1 MRGNALLTVAE
12 MGRADALAIEQGTPG
27 IALMEAAGQ
36 AIARSVMDRHRPQ
49 PTAVLCGPGNNGGD
63 GFVVARLLNAAGWPV
78 RIGLLGSRER
88 LRGDAALAA
97 AAWSGPVEP
106 CGLPL
111 LDDGPLVID
120 ALFGA
125 GLARPLDGTA
135 AEIVSAV
142 AARALTSIAVDMP
155 SGVNGDTGEI
165 WGAAASAALTVTF
178 FRKKPG
184 HVLYPGRGL
193 CGDVIVADIGIPE
206 GVLDE
211 IAPSAD
217 ENGPELWGVS
227 VRPPAADSHKYSRG
241 HALIWGGGPM
251 TGAARL
257 AAQAARRAG
266 AGLVTVAASAD
277 GMAIYAGGDPGNIV
291 APEEDWEGLLADPRI
306 TTVLIGPG
314 AGRTD
319 SLKQRVLGVLATQKS
334 VVLDADALSVFGGDL
349 DSFCDAAHAKTVLT
363 PHEGEFAR
371 LFPDLSGD
379 KVTRARTAAQ
389 TTGAVVLLKGADTVV
404 AGPDGQVALNTNA
417 PVTLATAGSGD
428 VLAGIVAALLAKE
441 TAAFPAAAA
450 GAWLH
455 GAAAATFGL
464 GLVAEDIVSA
474 LPRALT
480 ALPS

>member
-1 MRGNALLTVAE
+1 MRGSALLTVAE

-27 IALMEAAGQ
+27 IVLMEAAGQ
-36 AIARSVMDRHRPQ
+36 AIARCVTERYRPQ
-49 PTAVLCGPGNNGGD
+49 PVAVLCGPGNNGGD
-63 GFVVARLLNAAGWPV
+63 GFVVARLLHAAGWPV
-78 RIGLLGSRER
+78 RVGLLGSRER
-88 LRGDAALAA
+88 LAGDAALAA
-97 AAWSGPVEP
+97 AAWSGPAEP
-106 CGLPL
+106 CGLSL
-111 LDDGPLVID
+111 LDGDPLVID

-155 SGVNGDTGEI
+155 SGVNGDTGEV
-165 WGAAASAALTVTF
+165 WGVAAPASPTVTF

-184 HVLYPGRGL
+184 HVLYPGRRF
-193 CGDVIVADIGIPE
+193 CGEVIVADIGIPDR
-206 GVLDE
+206 VLDE
-211 IAPSAD
+211 IGPSAA
-217 ENGPELWGVS
+217 ENGPDLWGAS
-227 VRPPAADSHKYSRG
+227 VRPLTAESHKYSRG

-266 AGLVTVAASAD
+266 AGLVTIAASAD
-277 GMAIYAGGDPGNIV
+277 GIAICAGGDPGNIV
-291 APEEDWEGLLADPRI
+291 APAEGWDDLLADPRI

-314 AGRTD
+314 AGRTEA
-319 SLKQRVLGVLATQKS
+319 LKQRVMGVLATQKS

-349 DSFCDAAHAKTVLT
+349 DNFCAAAHEKTVLT

-389 TTGAVVLLKGADTVV
+389 ITGAVVLLKGADTVV
-404 AGPDGQVALNTNA
+404 AAPDGQVAVNTNA
-417 PVTLATAGSGD
+417 PATLATAGSGD
-428 VLAGIVAALLAKE
+428 VLAGIVAALLARE

-450 GAWLH
+450 AAWLH
-455 GAAAATFGL
+455 GAAAATFGP
-464 GLVAEDIVSA
+464 GLIAEDIVSA